1 MTWFSHMYKWFFNI
15 RLYESR
21 FWFRSKIDLHISLIN
36 CLSDMLTIK
45 IAIWVLQLPL
55 TLHFWKIGFQQVIVQ
70 LCQVVILVV
79 KNIKNIIMQGR
90 LVLYRRMVDNGIQWY
105 NITMINEHLLSD
117 AWSHK
122 ISINY
127 CISDHEKPTKNCYT
141 IKVL

>member
-15 RLYESR
+15 RLYDSR

-36 CLSDMLTIK
+36 CLSDLMTIK
-45 IAIWVLQLPL
+45 IVIWVKIWILQLQL

-105 NITMINEHLLSD
+105 NIKH
-117 AWSHK
+117 
-122 ISINY
+122 NY
-127 CISDHEKPTKNCYT
+127 DQWTPLVRCLITQNIY
-141 IKVL
+141 